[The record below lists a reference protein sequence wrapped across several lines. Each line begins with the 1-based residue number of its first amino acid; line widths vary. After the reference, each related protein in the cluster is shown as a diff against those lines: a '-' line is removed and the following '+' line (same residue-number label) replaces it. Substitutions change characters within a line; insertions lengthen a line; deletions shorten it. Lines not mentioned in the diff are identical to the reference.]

1 MDLDELVTT
10 NDEDYFHVALELAQN
25 PEKLAAIKAKIQIQ
39 KQTSPLFDTQ
49 KFARDLE
56 RLYQTIWEQELR
68 GERKAVVLKSEE
80 SLNIGEE
87 LKNVEL
93 RKSFEGCPLCN
104 NVNTKAIIHAD
115 VKNHSLYN
123 DFLPSDLTW
132 LECIKCKHVFSQH
145 YWTADGLTQIFKNAH
160 SNQVAGGNSDQ
171 KRQTWKP
178 VVQNVLTVMG
188 GFSVLQHMSQKPT
201 WIDIGCGDGGL
212 VMTAAEFGFKAIG
225 LDARMQTVQALID
238 SGYQSICGDFM
249 QINIDGEPPYIISM
263 MDVLEHLPNPC
274 EALQRAHSLLHPKGV
289 LVISLPNT
297 DCSSWKL
304 MGNSNPYW
312 IEIEHYHNFSRQRLT
327 DLLNQYGFSVVH
339 YDIPFRYKA
348 QMELYAVKK

>member
-1 MDLDELVTT
+1 MSGL
-10 NDEDYFHVALELAQN
+10 
-25 PEKLAAIKAKIQIQ
+25 KL
-39 KQTSPLFDTQ
+39 
-49 KFARDLE
+49 KFP
-56 RLYQTIWEQELR
+56 
-68 GERKAVVLKSEE
+68 
-80 SLNIGEE
+80 N
-87 LKNVEL
+87 
-93 RKSFEGCPLCN
+93 CPLCAGHSIPFVQADCRGYVSWHEQLPPTLLWMRCTICN
-104 NVNTKAIIHAD
+104 HIHTE
-115 VKNHSLYN
+115 
-123 DFLPSDLTW
+123 DFWTEEGL
-132 LECIKCKHVFSQH
+132 KQVF
-145 YWTADGLTQIFKNAH
+145 AH
-160 SNQVAGGNSDQ
+160 THQGQSVGGNPDQ

-178 VVQNVLTVMG
+178 VVQNVLTVIG
-188 GFSVLQHMSQKPT
+188 GFSVLQQMSQKPT

-212 VMTAAEFGFKAIG
+212 VMTAAEFGFNSIG

-238 SGYQSICGDFM
+238 SGYQSVCGDFM
-249 QINIDGEPPYIISM
+249 QIKIDGEPPYIISM
-263 MDVLEHLPNPC
+263 MYVLEHLPNPC

-289 LVISLPNT
+289 LIISLPNT